1 MGKITFHSEGV
12 PYVLPNKALF
22 RQWITETALS
32 HGKTVGELAFVFC
45 SDQYLLEMNKQYLD
59 HDYFTDIITFDYS
72 EGDVI
77 GGDIFISIDR
87 VEDNACKNLV
97 DKKMEMQRVVIHGV
111 LHLCGYKDKKKEE
124 SENMR
129 KLEDLAL
136 SKYPQK
142 Q

>member
-1 MGKITFHSEGV
+1 M
-12 PYVLPNKALF
+12 LPNKALF
-22 RQWITETALS
+22 RQWITETALY

-77 GGDIFISIDR
+77 GGDIFISVDR

-97 DKKMEMQRVVIHGV
+97 DKKVEMQRVVIHGV

-129 KLEDLAL
+129 KLEDLAI

>member
-1 MGKITFHSEGV
+1 M
-12 PYVLPNKALF
+12 LPNKALF

-59 HDYFTDIITFDYS
+59 HDYFTDIITFDYTDG
-72 EGDVI
+72 ELI
-77 GGDIFISIDR
+77 AGDIFISVDR

-97 DKKMEMQRVVIHGV
+97 DKKVEMQRVVIHGV

>member
-59 HDYFTDIITFDYS
+59 HDYFTDIITFDYTDG
-72 EGDVI
+72 EMI
-77 GGDIFISIDR
+77 AGDIFISVDR

-97 DKKMEMQRVVIHGV
+97 DKKVEMQRVVIHGV
-111 LHLCGYKDKKKEE
+111 LHLCGYKDKQKEE

>member
-1 MGKITFHSEGV
+1 M
-12 PYVLPNKALF
+12 LPNKALF

-32 HGKTVGELAFVFC
+32 HGKTVGDLAFVFC

-77 GGDIFISIDR
+77 GGDIFISVDR

-97 DKKMEMQRVVIHGV
+97 DKKVEMQRVVIHGV
-111 LHLCGYKDKKKEE
+111 LHLCGHKDKKKEE

>member
-22 RQWITETALS
+22 RRWITETALS
-32 HGKTVGELAFVFC
+32 HGKRLGELAFVFC
-45 SDQYLLEMNKQYLD
+45 SDDYLLEMNKQYLN
-59 HDYFTDIITFDYS
+59 HDYFTDIITFDYAD
-72 EGDVI
+72 GDVI
-77 GGDIFISIDR
+77 AGDIFISVDR

-97 DKKMEMQRVVIHGV
+97 DKKAEMQRVVIHGV
-111 LHLCGYKDKKKEE
+111 LHLCGYKDKQKED
-124 SENMR
+124 SQKMR

-142 Q
+142 

>member
-1 MGKITFHSEGV
+1 M
-12 PYVLPNKALF
+12 LPNKALF

-32 HGKTVGELAFVFC
+32 HGKQVGELAFVFC
-45 SDQYLLEMNKQYLD
+45 SDDYLLEMNKQYLD
-59 HDYFTDIITFDYS
+59 HDYFTDIITFDYT

-97 DKKMEMQRVVIHGV
+97 DKKTEMQRVVIHGV
-111 LHLCGYKDKKKEE
+111 LHLCGYKDKQKEDSKK
-124 SENMR
+124 MR

-142 Q
+142 

>member
-32 HGKTVGELAFVFC
+32 HGKRVGELAFVFC
-45 SDQYLLEMNKQYLD
+45 SDDYLLEMNKQYLN
-59 HDYFTDIITFDYS
+59 HDYFTDIITFDYAD
-72 EGDVI
+72 GDVI
-77 GGDIFISIDR
+77 AGDIFISIDR

-97 DKKMEMQRVVIHGV
+97 DKKIEMQRVVIHGV
-111 LHLCGYKDKKKEE
+111 LHLCGYKDKQKED
-124 SENMR
+124 SQKMR

>member
-1 MGKITFHSEGV
+1 MGKITFHSVGV

-32 HGKTVGELAFVFC
+32 HGKQVGELAFVFC
-45 SDQYLLEMNKQYLD
+45 SDDYLLEMNKQYLD
-59 HDYFTDIITFDYS
+59 HDYFTDIITFDYT

-97 DKKMEMQRVVIHGV
+97 DKKTEMQRVVIHGV
-111 LHLCGYKDKKKEE
+111 LHLCGYKDKQKEDSKK
-124 SENMR
+124 MR

-142 Q
+142 